1 MNFRCK
7 VSTNSIEEFKRRVS
21 SIILSSILNLHAEQF
36 GASYSGD
43 VASRFTVS
51 IDEDAGSPSV
61 VRSSCNVDVSIEMCY
76 FGSEID
82 LSMSSVEL

>member
-7 VSTNSIEEFKRRVS
+7 VSTNSIEESKRRVS

-43 VASRFTVS
+43 VAYRFTIS
-51 IDEDAGSPSV
+51 IDEDGGPPSV
-61 VRSSCNVDVSIEMCY
+61 IRPSCNFDVSIEMCY